1 MHNNLAIQQSNN
13 LFMSK
18 GDILAGIDIGTSF
31 VRTVIAQKQDDGS
44 KPLVLGVSES
54 VSHGISNGII
64 VDIEEA
70 ANSIMQSKE
79 EVERITGIPIE
90 RAYISANGN
99 HINSQFSKG
108 VVAVSRADGEISE
121 EDVNRVITAAQAI
134 SMPNNREIIGVV
146 PCSYTIDGQ
155 EKIKDPVGMNGVR
168 LEVNTL
174 IIEGTAPFIK
184 NLVKCVQ
191 RCGIDADID
200 DLVFAP
206 LAAAK
211 AVLLKRQK
219 ELGVVVVDI
228 GKGTTGISV
237 FEDGNILHSAVLP
250 VGAGH
255 ITNDIAIGLRTSIDV
270 AEKIKLEFGTALA
283 QETNK
288 KDKINI
294 SNIDQN
300 EEGEFSRKYIA
311 EIIEARIEEIFSMV
325 DKELK
330 KVDRSGMLPAGAV
343 LTGGGAKMPE
353 IVKLAKKVLK
363 LPVQVGFPKELD
375 GVVDKVD
382 NPSFATAIGLIMW
395 DADENGVFSSRGG
408 RFKLPSFDG
417 IGQKVRKIFKTF
429 LP

>member
-1 MHNNLAIQQSNN
+1 
-13 LFMSK
+13 MSK
-18 GDILAGIDIGTSF
+18 GDILIGIDIGTSSI
-31 VRTVIAQKQDDGS
+31 RTIVAQKQDDNS
-44 KPLVLGVSES
+44 KPLVLGVGES
-54 VSHGISNGII
+54 PSHGISNGII

-70 ANSIMQSKE
+70 ANAIMQSRE
-79 EVERITGIPIE
+79 EAERITGTPIE

-99 HINSQFSKG
+99 HISSQFSKG

-134 SMPNNREIIGVV
+134 SMPNNSEIIGVV

-200 DLVFAP
+200 DLAFAP
-206 LAAAK
+206 LAASK

-219 ELGVVVVDI
+219 ELGVAVIDI
-228 GKGTTGISV
+228 GKGTTGVSV
-237 FEDGNILHSAVLP
+237 FEDGNILHLAVIP
-250 VGAGH
+250 IGAGH

-270 AEKIKLEFGTALA
+270 AEKIKLEYGTALA
-283 QETNK
+283 QDVAK

-294 SNIDQN
+294 ADIDQN
-300 EEGEFSRKYIA
+300 EEGEFSRKYIV
-311 EIIEARIEEIFSMV
+311 EIIEARVEEIFFLV

-330 KVDRSGMLPAGAV
+330 KVDRSGMLPAGVV

-353 IVKLAKKVLK
+353 IVKLAKKILK
-363 LPVQVGFPKELD
+363 LPAQIGFPKELG

-382 NPSFATAIGLIMW
+382 DPSFATAVGLIMW
-395 DADENGVFSSRGG
+395 DADENGVFSSGKSKFR
-408 RFKLPSFDG
+408 LPSFSG
-417 IGQKVRKIFKTF
+417 AGQKVRKIFKTF

>member
-1 MHNNLAIQQSNN
+1 
-13 LFMSK
+13 MSK
-18 GDILAGIDIGTSF
+18 ENILIGIDIGTSSI
-31 VRTVIAQKQDDGS
+31 RTVVAQKQEDDS
-44 KPLVLGVSES
+44 KPLILGVGES
-54 VSHGISNGII
+54 SACGISNGII

-79 EVERITGIPIE
+79 EAERITGMPIE
-90 RAYISANGN
+90 RAHISANGN

-121 EDVNRVITAAQAI
+121 EDVNRVVTAAQAI
-134 SMPNNREIIGVV
+134 SLPNNREIIGVV

-184 NLVKCVQ
+184 NLVKCIQ
-191 RCGIDADID
+191 QCGIDADLD

-211 AVLLKRQK
+211 AVLSKRQK
-219 ELGVVVVDI
+219 ELGVAVIDI

-237 FEDGNILHSAVLP
+237 FEDGSILHSAVLP

-255 ITNDIAIGLRTSIDV
+255 ITNDIAIGLRIPIDI
-270 AEKIKLEFGTALA
+270 AEKIKLEYGTALA
-283 QETNK
+283 QEINK

-294 SNIDQN
+294 SDFDEN

-311 EIIEARIEEIFSMV
+311 EIIEARVEEIFSMV
-325 DKELK
+325 NKELK
-330 KVDRSGMLPAGAV
+330 KIDRNGMLPAGVV

-353 IVKLAKKVLK
+353 IVKMAKKVLK
-363 LPVQVGFPKELD
+363 LPAQIGFPKELT

-395 DADENGVFSSRGG
+395 DADENGMFSSGKS
-408 RFKLPSFDG
+408 RFKLPSFSG
-417 IGQKVRKIFKTF
+417 IGQKVRNVFKAF

>member
-1 MHNNLAIQQSNN
+1 
-13 LFMSK
+13 MSK
-18 GDILAGIDIGTSF
+18 GNILIGIDIGTNS
-31 VRTVIAQKQDDGS
+31 VRTIVAQKQNDDS
-44 KPLVLGVSES
+44 KPLILGVGEAP
-54 VSHGISNGII
+54 SHGISNGII

-70 ANSIMQSKE
+70 TNSIMQSKE
-79 EVERITGIPIE
+79 EAERITGTPIE
-90 RAYISANGN
+90 RACISANGS

-146 PCSYTIDGQ
+146 PCGYTIDGQ
-155 EKIKDPVGMNGVR
+155 EKIKDPVGMSGVR
-168 LEVNTL
+168 LEINTL
-174 IIEGTAPFIK
+174 IMEGTAPFIK

-200 DLVFAP
+200 DLAFAP
-206 LAAAK
+206 LAASK
-211 AVLLKRQK
+211 AVLSKQQK
-219 ELGVVVVDI
+219 ELGVAVIDI
-228 GKGTTGISV
+228 GKGTTGVSV
-237 FEDGNILHSAVLP
+237 FEDGNILHLAALP

-255 ITNDIAIGLRTSIDV
+255 ITNDIAIGLKTSIDI
-270 AEKIKLEFGTALA
+270 AEKIKLEYGIAIA
-283 QETNK
+283 QDVTK

-294 SNIDQN
+294 ADIDQN

-311 EIIEARIEEIFSMV
+311 EIIEARVEEIFLMV

-330 KVDRSGMLPAGAV
+330 KIDRSGMLPAGV
-343 LTGGGAKMPE
+343 VITGGGAKMPE
-353 IVKLAKKVLK
+353 MVKLAKKVLK
-363 LPVQVGFPKELD
+363 LPAQIGFPKELN

-382 NPSFATAIGLIMW
+382 DPSFATAIGLIMW
-395 DADENGVFSSRGG
+395 NADENGMFSSGKS
-408 RFKLPSFDG
+408 RFKLPSFSG

>member
-1 MHNNLAIQQSNN
+1 
-13 LFMSK
+13 MSK
-18 GDILAGIDIGTSF
+18 GNILIGIDIGTSA
-31 VRTVIAQKQDDGS
+31 VRTIVAQKQNDDS
-44 KPLVLGVSES
+44 KPLILS
-54 VSHGISNGII
+54 VGEAPSHGISSGII

-70 ANSIMQSKE
+70 AGSVMQSKE
-79 EVERITGIPIE
+79 EAERIAGAPIE
-90 RAYISANGN
+90 RAYISANGS

-134 SMPNNREIIGVV
+134 SMPNNKEIIGVV
-146 PCSYTIDGQ
+146 PCGYTIDGQ

-200 DLVFAP
+200 DLAFAP
-206 LAAAK
+206 LAASK
-211 AVLLKRQK
+211 AVLSKQQK
-219 ELGVVVVDI
+219 ELGVAVIDI

-237 FEDGNILHSAVLP
+237 FEDGNILHLAALP

-255 ITNDIAIGLRTSIDV
+255 ITNDIAIGLKTSIDI
-270 AEKIKLEFGTALA
+270 AEKVKLEYGIAIA
-283 QETNK
+283 QDVNK

-294 SNIDQN
+294 ADIDQN

-311 EIIEARIEEIFSMV
+311 EIIEARIEEIFLMV

-330 KVDRSGMLPAGAV
+330 KADRSGMLPAGV
-343 LTGGGAKMPE
+343 VITGGGAKMPE

-363 LPVQVGFPKELD
+363 LPAQIGFPKELD

-382 NPSFATAIGLIMW
+382 DPSFATAIGLIMW
-395 DADENGVFSSRGG
+395 DADENGVFSSEKS

-417 IGQKVRKIFKTF
+417 VGQKIRKIFKTF

>member
-1 MHNNLAIQQSNN
+1 M
-13 LFMSK
+13 
-18 GDILAGIDIGTSF
+18 GIDIGSSS
-31 VRTVIAQKQDDGS
+31 VRTIVAQKQGDDA
-44 KPLVLGVSES
+44 KPLILGVGEAPSC
-54 VSHGISNGII
+54 GINRGII
-64 VDIEEA
+64 VDIEET
-70 ANSIMQSKE
+70 ANSIMRSKE
-79 EVERITGIPIE
+79 EAERITGIPIE
-90 RAYISANGN
+90 SACVSANGS

-174 IIEGTAPFIK
+174 VIEGTAPFIK

-191 RCGIDADID
+191 RCGIDVDID
-200 DLVFAP
+200 SLAFAP
-206 LAAAK
+206 LAASK
-211 AVLLKRQK
+211 AVLSKRQK
-219 ELGVVVVDI
+219 ELGVVVIDI
-228 GKGTTGISV
+228 GKETTGISI
-237 FEDGNILHSAVLP
+237 FEDGNILHLAVLP
-250 VGAGH
+250 IGAGH
-255 ITNDIAIGLRTSIDV
+255 ITNDIAIGLKTSIDT
-270 AEKIKLEFGTALA
+270 AEKIKLEYGVATAQDIA
-283 QETNK
+283 K
-288 KDKINI
+288 KDKVSIAD
-294 SNIDQN
+294 IDQN

-311 EIIEARIEEIFSMV
+311 EIIEARIEEIFLMV

-330 KVDRSGMLPAGAV
+330 KVDRSGMLPAGVV

-353 IVKLAKKVLK
+353 MVKLAKKVLK
-363 LPVQVGFPKELD
+363 LPAQVGFPKELN

-382 NPSFATAIGLIMW
+382 DPSFATAVGLVMW
-395 DADENGVFSSRGG
+395 DADENGIFSSGKS

-417 IGQKVRKIFKTF
+417 IGQKIRKIFKTF

>member
-1 MHNNLAIQQSNN
+1 
-13 LFMSK
+13 MSK
-18 GDILAGIDIGTSF
+18 GNILIGIDIGTST
-31 VRTVIAQKQDDGS
+31 VRTIIAQKQNDDS
-44 KPLVLGVSES
+44 KPLILGVGEAL
-54 VSHGISNGII
+54 SHGISNGII

-70 ANSIMQSKE
+70 AGSVMQSKE
-79 EVERITGIPIE
+79 EAERIAGIPIE
-90 RAYISANGN
+90 RAYVSANGS

-121 EDVNRVITAAQAI
+121 EDANRVITAAQAI

-146 PCSYTIDGQ
+146 PCGYTIDGQ

-174 IIEGTAPFIK
+174 IMEGTAPFIK

-200 DLVFAP
+200 DLAFAP
-206 LAAAK
+206 LAASK
-211 AVLLKRQK
+211 AVLSKQQK
-219 ELGVVVVDI
+219 ELGVAVIDI
-228 GKGTTGISV
+228 GKGTTGVSV
-237 FEDGNILHSAVLP
+237 FEDGNILHLAALP

-255 ITNDIAIGLRTSIDV
+255 ITNDIAIGLKTSIDI
-270 AEKIKLEFGTALA
+270 AEKIKLEYGIAIA
-283 QETNK
+283 QEVNK
-288 KDKINI
+288 KDKVNI
-294 SNIDQN
+294 ADIDQN

-311 EIIEARIEEIFSMV
+311 EIIEARVEEIFLMV

-330 KVDRSGMLPAGAV
+330 KVDRSGMLPAGV
-343 LTGGGAKMPE
+343 VITGGGARMPE
-353 IVKLAKKVLK
+353 IVKLAKKVLN
-363 LPVQVGFPKELD
+363 LPAQIGFPKELN

-382 NPSFATAIGLIMW
+382 DPSFATAIGLIMW
-395 DADENGVFSSRGG
+395 DADENGMFSSGKS
-408 RFKLPSFDG
+408 RFKLPSFGG

>member
-1 MHNNLAIQQSNN
+1 
-13 LFMSK
+13 MSK
-18 GDILAGIDIGTSF
+18 GNILIGIDIGTST
-31 VRTVIAQKQDDGS
+31 VRTIVAQKRNDDS
-44 KPLVLGVSES
+44 KPLILS
-54 VSHGISNGII
+54 VGEAPAYGISNGII

-70 ANSIMQSKE
+70 AGSVMQSKE
-79 EVERITGIPIE
+79 EAERIAGIPIE
-90 RAYISANGN
+90 RAYISANGS

-134 SMPNNREIIGVV
+134 SMPNNKEIIGVV
-146 PCSYTIDGQ
+146 PCGYTIDGQ

-174 IIEGTAPFIK
+174 IMEGTAPFIK

-200 DLVFAP
+200 DLAFAP
-206 LAAAK
+206 LAASK
-211 AVLLKRQK
+211 AVLSKQQK
-219 ELGVVVVDI
+219 ELGVAVIDI
-228 GKGTTGISV
+228 GKGTIGISV
-237 FEDGNILHSAVLP
+237 FEDGNILHLAALP

-255 ITNDIAIGLRTSIDV
+255 ITNDIAIGLKTSIDV
-270 AEKIKLEFGTALA
+270 AEKIKLEYGIAIA
-283 QETNK
+283 QDVNK
-288 KDKINI
+288 KEKINI
-294 SNIDQN
+294 ADIDQN

-311 EIIEARIEEIFSMV
+311 EIIEARIEEIFLMV

-330 KVDRSGMLPAGAV
+330 KIDRSGMLPAGV
-343 LTGGGAKMPE
+343 VITGGGARMPE

-363 LPVQVGFPKELD
+363 LPAQIGFPKELN

-382 NPSFATAIGLIMW
+382 DPSFATAIGLIMW
-395 DADENGVFSSRGG
+395 DADENGMFSSEKS
-408 RFKLPSFDG
+408 RFKLPSFGG
-417 IGQKVRKIFKTF
+417 IGQKIRKIFKTF